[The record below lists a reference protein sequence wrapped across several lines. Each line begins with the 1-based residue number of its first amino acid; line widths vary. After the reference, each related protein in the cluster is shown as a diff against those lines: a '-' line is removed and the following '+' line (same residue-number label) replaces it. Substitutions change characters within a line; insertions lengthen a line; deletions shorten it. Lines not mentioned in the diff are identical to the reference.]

1 MENNIQQP
9 LQPLAR
15 VVKQDPTKTL
25 YLICL
30 KGTEEDIWNIVEGRE
45 SAYEFIKDN
54 IDGVIIDESFILAEN
69 QPLRKRKPIYTY
81 MKYVEKFFP
90 DDRFDI
96 DDYKINPN
104 NDRIE
109 EIKEAYSYN
118 EVDPIFNES
127 REQIS
132 PQDIM
137 NSDIRD
143 LD

>member
-1 MENNIQQP
+1 MQNINNQQ

-30 KGTEEDIWNIVEGRE
+30 KGMEEDIWNIVEGRE
-45 SAYEFIKDN
+45 EAYEFIKDN

-69 QPLRKRKPIYTY
+69 QPLKKRKPIYTY

-96 DDYKINPN
+96 DDYVINPN
-104 NDRIE
+104 IDRIE
-109 EIKEAYSYN
+109 EIKESYSYA

-137 NSDIRD
+137 DGDIRD